1 MDPLL
6 LERRHKMLDKIVITG
21 ISAITPLGNDIDT
34 IVDNLKKGKSGIGYI
49 DRYNLGEFPV
59 RHGGTIDIVD
69 LCKVKYPY
77 EGNLQFKLFYY
88 CLKKLFL
95 KYKNIYSSDRIAC
108 CIGTNP
114 NIAAPDDVVYLGEQY
129 WKLKSNELHMNY
141 TNENLHMNTLM
152 NINPSLLTYYAA
164 KDFNINGICACN
176 FGTCAASSQAIGDS
190 YHLLKNKRADMVI
203 CGGISLCL
211 DPIAIARLCRLN
223 ALELTKEN
231 VKSNCAP
238 FDKHRAGFTIGEGC
252 ILFMME
258 RESDAKK
265 RNAKIFAEVKGY
277 GASMDGFSLTD
288 PHEEGLGMQLAMI
301 RAIEDAKLSID
312 KIDYVNAH
320 GTGTKKNDKYETM
333 AIKKVFKEY
342 ANTLDISSTKSMHGH
357 LLTAGGAMEMLVS
370 IISIQKGFVPPTIN
384 YRTKDPECD
393 LSYTPNIVKYKEIN
407 NVLSNSFGLG
417 GVNASLV
424 ISKYI

>member
-1 MDPLL
+1 
-6 LERRHKMLDKIVITG
+6 
-21 ISAITPLGNDIDT
+21 
-34 IVDNLKKGKSGIGYI
+34 
-49 DRYNLGEFPV
+49 
-59 RHGGTIDIVD
+59 
-69 LCKVKYPY
+69 
-77 EGNLQFKLFYY
+77 
-88 CLKKLFL
+88 
-95 KYKNIYSSDRIAC
+95 
-108 CIGTNP
+108 
-114 NIAAPDDVVYLGEQY
+114 
-129 WKLKSNELHMNY
+129 
-141 TNENLHMNTLM
+141 
-152 NINPSLLTYYAA
+152 
-164 KDFNINGICACN
+164 
-176 FGTCAASSQAIGDS
+176 
-190 YHLLKNKRADMVI
+190 
-203 CGGISLCL
+203 
-211 DPIAIARLCRLN
+211 
-223 ALELTKEN
+223 
-231 VKSNCAP
+231 
-238 FDKHRAGFTIGEGC
+238 
-252 ILFMME
+252 
-258 RESDAKK
+258 
-265 RNAKIFAEVKGY
+265 
-277 GASMDGFSLTD
+277 MDGFSLTD